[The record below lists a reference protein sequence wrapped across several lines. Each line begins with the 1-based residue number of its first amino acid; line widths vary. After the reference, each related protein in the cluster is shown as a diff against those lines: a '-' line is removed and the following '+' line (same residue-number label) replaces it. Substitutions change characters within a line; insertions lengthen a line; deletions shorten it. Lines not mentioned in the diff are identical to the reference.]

1 MGATGKISGKVA
13 MPGTNWTFTAASFD
27 AGGFTGDATN
37 LAITGKAQYVDA
49 KKRKTYRDFAFTMNA
64 PTNGTWNLSS
74 ATGTFGDADFAA
86 HRVIWGDS
94 TAAMWELKANWSGS
108 YRYVT
113 PDGDT
118 MTLKILDS
126 GNVAWTGLLGN
137 GRAVIGSTTLLHED
151 AALIR
156 TPFAVAYAPAA
167 SKKVKSGKTPTT
179 VKYPVFCDVISFKY
193 DGPPPGEPAER
204 RSN

>member
-1 MGATGKISGKVA
+1 MTSLSDLDLDSVAREIAAPPPPPEPSLELIAKAGAYLERRGWTRAVA
-13 MPGTNWTFTAASFD
+13 
-27 AGGFTGDATN
+27 
-37 LAITGKAQYVDA
+37 
-49 KKRKTYRDFAFTMNA
+49 
-64 PTNGTWNLSS
+64 
-74 ATGTFGDADFAA
+74 GDADFAA

-94 TAAMWELKANWSGS
+94 TAAMWELKANWSGF

-167 SKKVKSGKTPTT
+167 SKKVKSGKTTTT